1 MLKWRALLAAS
12 VLCTALAACSDDAG
26 KDASTS
32 VGVGDAP
39 SLSVETTAGG
49 VTTAPSVTDPVATDS
64 PAITAAEPLAWDVI
78 TAPADCM
85 CSDGS
90 GFEFFVHRADPA
102 KVVFFLEGGG
112 ACFDAGTC
120 GPDSTS
126 FKRTVGHDDQL
137 SDVTAGI
144 FDFTNPDNPF
154 KDWSVVYVPYCTG
167 DIFLGSGAHDY
178 GGGVVIQHKGNV
190 DASAAL
196 QHLAETFPGATQL
209 VVAGESAGAAPD
221 PLFAGLAADLLPAA
235 RITVLADGAGAY
247 PDVPAVNALIGG
259 LWSTQN
265 AVPDWPETQGMTAEQ
280 WSLPG
285 LFVKAHEH
293 APAITF
299 ARHDYAFDQTQTFF
313 GSLAGFDADN
323 LIQLIDQNEA
333 EIEKGGVD
341 LLSYISPGTN
351 HTVIGSPAFYT
362 ETQNGMSLLDW
373 VTALV
378 AGDTV
383 VDNHCT
389 VADNGCKA

>member
-1 MLKWRALLAAS
+1 VLLAVG
-12 VLCTALAACSDDAG
+12 VLIGTTAACSSDGSSGVATT
-26 KDASTS
+26 AAVESTAAA
-32 VGVGDAP
+32 DTTAP
-39 SLSVETTAGG
+39 GTSAAETTAPE
-49 VTTAPSVTDPVATDS
+49 TTTPATTVAAPTLTWETV
-64 PAITAAEPLAWDVI
+64 

-85 CSDGS
+85 CFDGS
-90 GFEFFVHRADPA
+90 GFSYWVRKADPT
-102 KVVFFLEGGG
+102 KVLFFLEGGG
-112 ACFDAGTC
+112 ACFDASTC
-120 GPDSTS
+120 GPTS
-126 FKRTVGHDDQL
+126 NAFKRTVGDGPTTRHD
-137 SDVTAGI
+137 GI
-144 FDFTNPDNPF
+144 FDLTNPKNPF